1 MAGVVVKVV
10 AAVAGIE
17 QGKILFPILYAS
29 IDPIKSRHRGML
41 KAAIQKVLFVIATKK
56 SHPCIQGGI
65 FPLSQSRVSHLSNCN
80 SFFECVEVDFLA
92 GVGFNVAFGN
102 AE

>member
-56 SHPCIQGGI
+56 SHPK
-65 FPLSQSRVSHLSNCN
+65 LR
-80 SFFECVEVDFLA
+80 
-92 GVGFNVAFGN
+92 VGFLFTSCLKTHFDPSPGPFSSR
-102 AE
+102 EGET